1 METENLFAN
10 ELEMQARALFLQAK
24 KLKLMALALN
34 KRDPAQANNALKKTV
49 EELAQK
55 VAATIG
61 SSKGMSVGV
70 IRNKLRGLNSDD
82 IEAALI
88 WLVGNSLARSIT
100 ITPQRGPTVTRYYLL
115 KPLEQKHHE

>member
-10 ELEMQARALFLQAK
+10 ELEMQSKALFLQAK
-24 KLKLMALALN
+24 KLKLMASALN
-34 KRDPAQANNALKKTV
+34 KRNPAQANNALKKTV

-70 IRNKLRGLNSDD
+70 ISNKLRGLNSDD
-82 IEAALI
+82 IEDALN
-88 WLVGNSLARSIT
+88 WLVGNSLAGSIT
-100 ITPQRGPTVTRYYLL
+100 TTPQRGPTVTRYFLL
-115 KPLEQKHHE
+115 NPLEQKHHE